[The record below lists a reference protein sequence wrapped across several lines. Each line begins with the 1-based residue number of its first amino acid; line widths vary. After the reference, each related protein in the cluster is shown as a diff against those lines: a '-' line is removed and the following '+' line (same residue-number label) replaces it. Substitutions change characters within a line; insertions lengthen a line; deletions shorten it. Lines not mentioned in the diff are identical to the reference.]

1 MTELPRAEL
10 ANHRP
15 PPAVHQAIRHIFGGG
30 TQVMAVALAIVI
42 GVSIHLQHK
51 RLTYAAHTTGQ
62 VVLHHQQRNG
72 LRAYHIEV
80 EYTDAAGS
88 AHTGWI
94 DTRGALQASYPIDY
108 DPAHPDRVTWHQPWY
123 TDLVLMVVLIAF
135 GGLALGGL
143 VIAMITGVK
152 QFRRRNTIKGGAGLP
167 LLILP
172 AGCVALAVWLVALLR
187 S

>member
-10 ANHRP
+10 ADHRP

-30 TQVMAVALAIVI
+30 TQVMAAALAIVI
-42 GVSIHLQHK
+42 GVAIHLQHK
-51 RLTYAAHTTGQ
+51 RLTYAVHTTGH
-62 VVLHHQQRNG
+62 VVMHHQQRNG

-94 DTRGALQASYPIDY
+94 DTRGALQDSYAIDY
-108 DPAHPDRVTWHQPWY
+108 DPDHPDHVIWHQPWY
-123 TDLVLMVVLIAF
+123 TDLVLMVVLLAF
-135 GGLALGGL
+135 GGLAAGGL
-143 VIAMITGVK
+143 VIAMWTGVQ
-152 QFRRRNTIKGGAGLP
+152 QFRRRTTIRGGVALP
-167 LLILP
+167 LLVLP
-172 AGCVALAVWLVALLR
+172 AGCVALAVWLVELLR